1 MQKRLIALTAAVF
14 LAGFAAGSGYTGL
27 KSRAAP
33 AVFRPEQPG
42 SKRIAVVN
50 LDNGIRQ
57 AGKQIYYA
65 ADAMEFPDANFV
77 SVSAREAELGVASGY
92 YAAALTIPGDF
103 SEQADS
109 LARVPGQASIR
120 YSVSADLTAEE
131 RAEVERRLGNFGE
144 RMNRNMVYLYFH
156 AILDEFHAA
165 QDAVRP
171 ALENHALALRGLGS
185 LNPEQWMQ
193 EAVLPEEVRETRLSR
208 RSVYTTTAYEAL
220 RSELDREEALLFEL
234 AEEQA
239 RLEAEIARFAAE
251 EATHADR
258 GAAAAQLLSRELS
271 EQAEREAAA
280 RGRFTLRLASA
291 SDAELAHRERYL
303 LRTASASNAL
313 LLASASD
320 ALPETERSAWQAERR
335 QLASASDATRAAFAA
350 LQTEL
355 DELPAFPEEE
365 LRRRIDAEVFDAWKE
380 REERLADLKRQSER
394 LSGLFEETALTNGR
408 GGERSLARREAV
420 RAVWDEREQLL
431 AGFRAEEE
439 AWEAERKQSR
449 SYGSLL
455 REALRDA
462 ELKSGM
468 RAVENVEQLKE
479 DFATQI
485 AENRRLLGGFAE
497 RLPHTR
503 NGSLPNKA
511 SYEKMAA
518 PLRLIEE
525 GGAERPETVGI
536 ATEPVQSRERRAEEL
551 PFRQLL
557 FAGLALS
564 AGAGLGLITGRRR

>member
-1 MQKRLIALTAAVF
+1 
-14 LAGFAAGSGYTGL
+14 
-27 KSRAAP
+27 
-33 AVFRPEQPG
+33 
-42 SKRIAVVN
+42 
-50 LDNGIRQ
+50 
-57 AGKQIYYA
+57 
-65 ADAMEFPDANFV
+65 
-77 SVSAREAELGVASGY
+77 
-92 YAAALTIPGDF
+92 
-103 SEQADS
+103 
-109 LARVPGQASIR
+109 
-120 YSVSADLTAEE
+120 
-131 RAEVERRLGNFGE
+131 
-144 RMNRNMVYLYFH
+144 MNRNMVYLYFH
-156 AILDEFHAA
+156 AILGEFHAA

-193 EAVLPEEVRETRLSR
+193 EAVLPEEVRETRLAR

-320 ALPETERSAWQAERR
+320 ALPETERSAWQAERL

-380 REERLADLKRQSER
+380 REESLADLKRQSER
-394 LSGLFEETALTNGR
+394 LSGLFEETALINGR

>member
-14 LAGFAAGSGYTGL
+14 VAGFAAGSGYTGL

-156 AILDEFHAA
+156 AILGEFHAA

-258 GAAAAQLLSRELS
+258 SAAAAQLLSRELS

-280 RGRFTLRLASA
+280 RGRLTLRLASA

-365 LRRRIDAEVFDAWKE
+365 LRSRIDAEVFDAWKE

-408 GGERSLARREAV
+408 GGERSLARRE
-420 RAVWDEREQLL
+420 AVWDEREQLL

-468 RAVENVEQLKE
+468 RAVENVERLKE

-525 GGAERPETVGI
+525 GGAEPPETVGI

>member
-14 LAGFAAGSGYTGL
+14 VAGFAAGSGYTGL

-156 AILDEFHAA
+156 AILGEFHAA

-239 RLEAEIARFAAE
+239 RLEAEIVRFAAE

-303 LRTASASNAL
+303 LRTASNAL

-497 RLPHTR
+497 RLPYTR

-518 PLRLIEE
+518 PLRLIEA

-536 ATEPVQSRERRAEEL
+536 ATEPVQSRERRADEL

>member
-14 LAGFAAGSGYTGL
+14 LAGFAAGSGYTGP

-156 AILDEFHAA
+156 AILGEFHAA

-171 ALENHALALRGLGS
+171 ALENHALALKGLGS

-258 GAAAAQLLSRELS
+258 SAAAAQLLSRELS

-335 QLASASDATRAAFAA
+335 QLASASDATRAAFSA

-408 GGERSLARREAV
+408 GGERSLARRE
-420 RAVWDEREQLL
+420 AVWDEREQLL

-525 GGAERPETVGI
+525 GGAEPPETVGI

>member
-156 AILDEFHAA
+156 AILGEFHAA

-239 RLEAEIARFAAE
+239 RLEAEIVRFAAE

-258 GAAAAQLLSRELS
+258 SAAAAQLLSRELS

-280 RGRFTLRLASA
+280 RGRLTLR
-291 SDAELAHRERYL
+291 
-303 LRTASASNAL
+303 
-313 LLASASD
+313 LASASD

-335 QLASASDATRAAFAA
+335 QLASASDATRAAFSA

-380 REERLADLKRQSER
+380 REECLADLKRQSER

-431 AGFRAEEE
+431 AGVRAEEE

-449 SYGSLL
+449 SYGSLR

>member
-14 LAGFAAGSGYTGL
+14 VAGFAAGSGCTGL

-156 AILDEFHAA
+156 AILGEFHAA

-239 RLEAEIARFAAE
+239 RLEAEIVRFAAE

-258 GAAAAQLLSRELS
+258 G
-271 EQAEREAAA
+271 AA

-431 AGFRAEEE
+431 AGVRAEEE

-525 GGAERPETVGI
+525 DGAEPPETVGI

>member
-1 MQKRLIALTAAVF
+1 M
-14 LAGFAAGSGYTGL
+14 S
-27 KSRAAP
+27 
-33 AVFRPEQPG
+33 
-42 SKRIAVVN
+42 
-50 LDNGIRQ
+50 
-57 AGKQIYYA
+57 
-65 ADAMEFPDANFV
+65 
-77 SVSAREAELGVASGY
+77 
-92 YAAALTIPGDF
+92 
-103 SEQADS
+103 
-109 LARVPGQASIR
+109 
-120 YSVSADLTAEE
+120 
-131 RAEVERRLGNFGE
+131 
-144 RMNRNMVYLYFH
+144 
-156 AILDEFHAA
+156 
-165 QDAVRP
+165 
-171 ALENHALALRGLGS
+171 
-185 LNPEQWMQ
+185 
-193 EAVLPEEVRETRLSR
+193 
-208 RSVYTTTAYEAL
+208 
-220 RSELDREEALLFEL
+220 
-234 AEEQA
+234 
-239 RLEAEIARFAAE
+239 
-251 EATHADR
+251 
-258 GAAAAQLLSRELS
+258 
-271 EQAEREAAA
+271 
-280 RGRFTLRLASA
+280 
-291 SDAELAHRERYL
+291 
-303 LRTASASNAL
+303 
-313 LLASASD
+313 
-320 ALPETERSAWQAERR
+320 ETERSAWQAERR

-365 LRRRIDAEVFDAWKE
+365 LRRRIDAEVFDTWKE

-431 AGFRAEEE
+431 AEFRAEEE

-525 GGAERPETVGI
+525 GGAEPPETVGI

>member
-14 LAGFAAGSGYTGL
+14 LAGFATGSGYTGL

-156 AILDEFHAA
+156 AILGEFHAA

-193 EAVLPEEVRETRLSR
+193 EAVLPEEVRETRLAR

-258 GAAAAQLLSRELS
+258 SAAAAQLLSRELS

-320 ALPETERSAWQAERR
+320 A
-335 QLASASDATRAAFAA
+335 TRAAFAA

-355 DELPAFPEEE
+355 GELPAFPEEE

-525 GGAERPETVGI
+525 GGAEPPETVGI
-536 ATEPVQSRERRAEEL
+536 ATEPVQSREWRAEEL

>member
-14 LAGFAAGSGYTGL
+14 VAGFAAGSGYTGL

-156 AILDEFHAA
+156 AILGEFHAA

-280 RGRFTLRLASA
+280 RGRLTLRLASA

-365 LRRRIDAEVFDAWKE
+365 LRSRIDAEVFDAWKE

-408 GGERSLARREAV
+408 GGERSLARRE
-420 RAVWDEREQLL
+420 AVWDEREQLL

-468 RAVENVEQLKE
+468 RAVENVERLKE

-525 GGAERPETVGI
+525 GGAEPPETVGI

>member
-156 AILDEFHAA
+156 AILGEFHAA

-193 EAVLPEEVRETRLSR
+193 EAVLPEEVRETRLAR
-208 RSVYTTTAYEAL
+208 RSVYATTAYEAL

-271 EQAEREAAA
+271 EQAQREAAA
-280 RGRFTLRLASA
+280 
-291 SDAELAHRERYL
+291 
-303 LRTASASNAL
+303 
-313 LLASASD
+313 
-320 ALPETERSAWQAERR
+320 
-335 QLASASDATRAAFAA
+335 
-350 LQTEL
+350 
-355 DELPAFPEEE
+355 
-365 LRRRIDAEVFDAWKE
+365 
-380 REERLADLKRQSER
+380 
-394 LSGLFEETALTNGR
+394 
-408 GGERSLARREAV
+408 
-420 RAVWDEREQLL
+420 
-431 AGFRAEEE
+431 
-439 AWEAERKQSR
+439 
-449 SYGSLL
+449 
-455 REALRDA
+455 
-462 ELKSGM
+462 
-468 RAVENVEQLKE
+468 
-479 DFATQI
+479 
-485 AENRRLLGGFAE
+485 
-497 RLPHTR
+497 
-503 NGSLPNKA
+503 
-511 SYEKMAA
+511 
-518 PLRLIEE
+518 
-525 GGAERPETVGI
+525 
-536 ATEPVQSRERRAEEL
+536 
-551 PFRQLL
+551 
-557 FAGLALS
+557 
-564 AGAGLGLITGRRR
+564 